1 MTISAEQI
9 IAIAGV
15 ISALGVIWAVISKP
29 FKAVEDLKKSVDKLN
44 ETVTDMKDDVSMNS
58 DMVYQLLNHASTN
71 NNSGGMKEALDKYNA
86 YFRK

>member
-1 MTISAEQI
+1 MTITTEQI
-9 IAIAGV
+9 IAIASV
-15 ISALGVIWAVISKP
+15 IGAISVIWAVISKP
-29 FKAVEDLKKSVDKLN
+29 FKTMDELKKSVDKLT
-44 ETVTDMKDDVSMNS
+44 ESVSDMKDDVSMNS